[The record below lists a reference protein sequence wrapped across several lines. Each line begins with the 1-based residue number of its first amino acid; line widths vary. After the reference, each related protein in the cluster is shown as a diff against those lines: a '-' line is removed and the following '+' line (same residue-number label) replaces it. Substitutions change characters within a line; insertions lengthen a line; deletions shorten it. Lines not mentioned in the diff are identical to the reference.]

1 MTEPAGRIEGQT
13 RALWLLSTTV
23 VLCMT
28 TWFAATAVIP
38 QLRVEWNISD
48 GVAAWLTIAVQLG
61 FVAGALVSSITT
73 LTDVLPVRP
82 VIAGAALL
90 AAGAN
95 LGMVGVEG
103 GGGAIALRFATGFF
117 LAGA

>member
-38 QLRVEWNISD
+38 QLRIERGISD

-61 FVAGALVSSITT
+61 FVAGALVSSVTT
-73 LTDVLPVRP
+73 LTDVLSVRP
-82 VIAGAALL
+82 VLVASSLL
-90 AAGAN
+90 AATAN
-95 LGMVGVEG
+95 LGILVAD
-103 GGGAIALRFATGFF
+103 GAASLIAFRFATGFF
-117 LAGA
+117 L